1 MLSRDDWYDDTLW
14 HSQGILGEMLCE
26 IRDTYLQNHPETI
39 IQELEYFNR
48 PRLRDEKL
56 HISVQDCVI
65 PTPSSLLHKSNSHPE
80 LRSLHGVP
88 LTQVLAQ
95 RSAHIQL
102 KSGSPSTGST
112 PNLQTLPAVP
122 SKYPV
127 LNPQPMDTPVSGTL
141 SGSQTTSTPQSLQA
155 VPPKQLASSSRP
167 VDSTARYDDPNTIDT
182 LPAASMTLT
191 PTQNALWNLSQSGPC
206 EMVLNKHSQ
215 EECSHLLHDIA
226 ATAPT

>member
-1 MLSRDDWYDDTLW
+1 MKDKIWGTGIVLSRDDWYDDTLW

-122 SKYPV
+122 VADPGFSKW
-127 LNPQPMDTPVSGTL
+127 G
-141 SGSQTTSTPQSLQA
+141 GA
-155 VPPKQLASSSRP
+155 V
-167 VDSTARYDDPNTIDT
+167 
-182 LPAASMTLT
+182 
-191 PTQNALWNLSQSGPC
+191 LSQMGGRTSC
-206 EMVLNKHSQ
+206 FQVKS
-215 EECSHLLHDIA
+215 A
-226 ATAPT
+226 